1 MGLGYS
7 LVLCFAVFGFIVY
20 LKGKKKNTSVQDS
33 FWEREAMANSVRKKP
48 LTDLDYITIPM
59 ESLPIQKNTTDE
71 QLLEYQ
77 DTISALSDRTI
88 VNLTGISN
96 TDLKLQYG
104 APNITVLTEYDQ
116 NFIVLAR
123 TLNAWGHRLYEL
135 GMTEDAK
142 TVLEFGVKY
151 KTDIKAHY
159 ILLATIY
166 KEQFHSEKIDTLI
179 DTAGSLNSLMKTP
192 IITALT
198 QIRDDL

>member
-142 TVLEFGVKY
+142 IVLEFGVKY

-166 KEQFHSEKIDTLI
+166 KEQFHSERIDTLI